1 MTYARASGLVRV
13 SENMEPLDV
22 APLLCAGITVY
33 SALLRSGARPGALVA
48 IQGIGGLGHLGIQ
61 YAATLGYQVAAI
73 ARGSDKAALAVQLG
87 ADHYIDSV
95 ATDPAAALRELGG
108 AAAIIATAASG
119 ASMSPLVAGLAP
131 NGRMVIVGVGA
142 DPIETDTADLVLATR
157 LGRGLAY
164 RQLY

>member
-1 MTYARASGLVRV
+1 MLRRCCARASPCTSHCCAPAPARV
-13 SENMEPLDV
+13 PWSPSK
-22 APLLCAGITVY
+22 G
-33 SALLRSGARPGALVA
+33 SADWVTSASST
-48 IQGIGGLGHLGIQ
+48 
-61 YAATLGYQVAAI
+61 AASTLGYQVAAI

-131 NGRMVIVGVGA
+131 NGRMVIVGVGQDPYRDA
-142 DPIETDTADLVLATR
+142 DRGPGTDHP
-157 LGRGLAY
+157 LGRGLAH